1 MFYFVDVLA
10 LPEEDSLLLFL
21 SESEEE
27 DVGLDNGITPKEEIQ
42 SNPRTPE
49 RIAPASSSSLFPSI
63 QLCFQFL
70 KVLKINLRLLFRS

>member
-1 MFYFVDVLA
+1 MFYFVDVPA

-27 DVGLDNGITPKEEIQ
+27 DVGLDNRITPKEEIQ
-42 SNPRTPE
+42 SNPPTPQ

-63 QLCFQFL
+63 
-70 KVLKINLRLLFRS
+70 